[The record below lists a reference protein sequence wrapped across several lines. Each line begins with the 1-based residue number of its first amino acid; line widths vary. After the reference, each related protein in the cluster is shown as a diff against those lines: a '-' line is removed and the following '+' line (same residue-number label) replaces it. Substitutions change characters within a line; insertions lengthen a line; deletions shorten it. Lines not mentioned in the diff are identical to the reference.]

1 MASHA
6 NFSKIALV
14 VLILVFVVGFGFY
27 FYLDFISHSYGTY
40 AVLPDGSRISL
51 ELARTDEERARGL
64 SGRASLPPDKG
75 MYFIFPSEDI
85 YGFWMRD
92 MQFPIDIIWVK
103 HSVIVGIAERV
114 PAEPGVQD
122 TELKIYRPPE
132 PVSSVLEVRAGSAAR
147 YGLTAGDKI
156 RIQIVPDGK

>member
-1 MASHA
+1 MVPHA
-6 NFSKIALV
+6 NFSKLALIILSAFFAM
-14 VLILVFVVGFGFY
+14 LIGFY
-27 FYLDFISHSYGTY
+27 FYLDSISRSYGTY
-40 AVLPDGSRISL
+40 AVLPDGSKISL

-85 YGFWMRD
+85 YGFWMRG

-114 PAEPGVQD
+114 PVEPGVPD
-122 TELKIYRPPE
+122 GELKIYRPPE
-132 PVSSVLEVRAGSAAR
+132 PVSSVLEVRAGSATR
-147 YGLTAGDKI
+147 YGLVPGDKI
-156 RIQIVPDGK
+156 KIQIVPTK